1 MDVPYVKLTCCRY
14 IKAYLA
20 TLYFLNFQWWT
31 RWWHGI
37 TYQLGLC
44 TLPTPPPLSATL
56 APSSGAKGLSIKDGK
71 EEPTLSTRLYWG
83 HSWKPSSSSRELTWI
98 REIAIFLHM
107 NRVRAVVWP
116 GKNHK
121 YFKKRKLNNEFQ
133 SFFLFNIL
141 LPEIHSDI
149 KMLYNFVNSNMYK
162 MFGQK
167 NIYIF

>member
-1 MDVPYVKLTCCRY
+1 MSFTSC
-14 IKAYLA
+14 
-20 TLYFLNFQWWT
+20 LNEA
-31 RWWHGI
+31 HI
-37 TYQLGLC
+37 SV
-44 TLPTPPPLSATL
+44 LSATL
-56 APSSGAKGLSIKDGK
+56 SRPSIPKA
-71 EEPTLSTRLYWG
+71 
-83 HSWKPSSSSRELTWI
+83 
-98 REIAIFLHM
+98 
-107 NRVRAVVWP
+107 NRAVVWP

-167 NIYIF
+167 KIYIF

>member
-1 MDVPYVKLTCCRY
+1 MESSILV
-14 IKAYLA
+14 
-20 TLYFLNFQWWT
+20 
-31 RWWHGI
+31 
-37 TYQLGLC
+37 
-44 TLPTPPPLSATL
+44 
-56 APSSGAKGLSIKDGK
+56 APILI
-71 EEPTLSTRLYWG
+71 STALV
-83 HSWKPSSSSRELTWI
+83 
-98 REIAIFLHM
+98 AI
-107 NRVRAVVWP
+107 RAVVWP

-167 NIYIF
+167 KYTFFKQLHVF

>member
-1 MDVPYVKLTCCRY
+1 MMTFDM
-14 IKAYLA
+14 
-20 TLYFLNFQWWT
+20 N
-31 RWWHGI
+31 
-37 TYQLGLC
+37 
-44 TLPTPPPLSATL
+44 
-56 APSSGAKGLSIKDGK
+56 D
-71 EEPTLSTRLYWG
+71 
-83 HSWKPSSSSRELTWI
+83 ELIWI
-98 REIAIFLHM
+98 R
-107 NRVRAVVWP
+107 VVVWP

-167 NIYIF
+167 KIYIF

>member
-1 MDVPYVKLTCCRY
+1 M
-14 IKAYLA
+14 
-20 TLYFLNFQWWT
+20 FLPN
-31 RWWHGI
+31 I
-37 TYQLGLC
+37 
-44 TLPTPPPLSATL
+44 
-56 APSSGAKGLSIKDGK
+56 SGA
-71 EEPTLSTRLYWG
+71 TST
-83 HSWKPSSSSRELTWI
+83 PD
-98 REIAIFLHM
+98 
-107 NRVRAVVWP
+107 RAVVWP

-167 NIYIF
+167 KIYIF